1 MAERGEVML
10 GGCVI
15 DASSPQW
22 ACTACGESFGQRL
35 TRELWEALG
44 LAPLGIADRLG
55 QRDDL
60 LSLSA
65 RYEEHAII
73 VAEDL
78 IVAGH

>member
-35 TRELWEALG
+35 TREQWEALG

>member
-35 TRELWEALG
+35 TREQWEALG

-78 IVAGH
+78 IVVGH